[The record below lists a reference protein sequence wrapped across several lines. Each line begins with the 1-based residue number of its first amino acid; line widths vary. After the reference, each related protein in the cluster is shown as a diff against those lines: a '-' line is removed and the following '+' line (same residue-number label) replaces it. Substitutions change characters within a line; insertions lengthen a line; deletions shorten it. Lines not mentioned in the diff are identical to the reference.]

1 MPYADIFNIKKLV
14 SFVMP
19 AECDRLIYPTV
30 DRFIYD
36 LADGL
41 GQSDEKVD
49 RNRENFL
56 KKIVKEIDKD
66 NFHRSIQKVK
76 TAEEQDKNY
85 IELLGFIDFP
95 SAFDGYYYPV
105 KIGDT
110 YALQMDCSGKNS
122 TKDEKS
128 KPQSILGAIVKI
140 KSIIDEQLH
149 HTEASIGESWTIY
162 GQLAAED
169 QDVLK
174 TAQNCYHALGLFDT
188 PNWENHLDNEGE
200 FEGIHFYELSHFG
213 GDRGNLK
220 QNRHLL
226 IYLFP
231 YNGGK
236 FILDDPQ
243 AKKIPRTLHVQ
254 FLRLFQY
261 RNKSIWAYH
270 QSRSLKADMK
280 EAAQTIQI
288 LVKALPAKVKSKRVN
303 LKELQN
309 NLADLLTILSIYGNY
324 LSRLEE
330 QKQTIATNLENY
342 KKRLKQIPTA
352 IDREASDRAFD
363 FLETF
368 ADYGSEKYLP
378 QIESDLASLSANF
391 RLLENAIKTVE
402 GIVQLEQTKSDRALT
417 GTIAIAS
424 SALALSAVTATV
436 VSVKQPKNYRDVAF
450 LKSPE
455 FGFSLAIG
463 SLPIFIAFLCWL
475 FVYIKA
481 VLKNNGQSRP

>member
-1 MPYADIFNIKKLV
+1 M
-14 SFVMP
+14 S

-41 GQSDEKVD
+41 GQSDREVD
-49 RNRENFL
+49 ENRQNFL
-56 KKIVKEIDKD
+56 KKLDID
-66 NFHRSIQKVK
+66 NFDRYIQKVK
-76 TAEEQDKNY
+76 TAEAQEKNY

-95 SAFDGYYYPV
+95 SAFDGFYYPV

-110 YALQMDCSGKNS
+110 YALQMDCTGKNS
-122 TKDEKS
+122 TKDEKL

-140 KSIIDEQLH
+140 KSIIDQQLH

-169 QDVLK
+169 QDFLK
-174 TAQNCYHALGLFDT
+174 TAQNCYHALRLFDA
-188 PNWENHLDNEGE
+188 PDWNNHLDNKGE
-200 FEGIHFYELSHFG
+200 FKGIHFYELSHFG
-213 GDRGNLK
+213 GDRGNLN

-236 FILDDPQ
+236 LILDDP
-243 AKKIPRTLHVQ
+243 KIIEMIRQLHVQ

-280 EAAQTIQI
+280 EAAQKIQI
-288 LVKALPAKVKSKRVN
+288 LVKALPAKVKSKKVN

-309 NLADLLTILSIYGNY
+309 NLAELLTILSIYGNY
-324 LSRLEE
+324 LGRLEE

-342 KKRLKQIPTA
+342 KKRLKQIPKVF
-352 IDREASDRAFD
+352 DLEASDRAFD
-363 FLETF
+363 FLEPF
-368 ADYGSEKYLP
+368 ADYASEKYLP

-436 VSVKQPKNYRDVAF
+436 VSVKQPKNYGDLAF

-455 FGFSLAIG
+455 FVFSLAIG
-463 SLPIFIAFLCWL
+463 SVPILIALLCWL
-475 FVYIKA
+475 LVYIKA
-481 VLKNNGQSRP
+481 FLNNNGQSRP